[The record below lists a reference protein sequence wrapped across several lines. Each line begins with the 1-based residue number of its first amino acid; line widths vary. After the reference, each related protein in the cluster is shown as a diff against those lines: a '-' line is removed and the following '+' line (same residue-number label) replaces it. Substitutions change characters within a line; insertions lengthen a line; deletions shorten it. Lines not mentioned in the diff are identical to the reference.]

1 MWMTD
6 NAIIG
11 GTGFEAL
18 ADFEV
23 ARRET
28 VDTPYGEPSAAL
40 AFGRLVARE
49 WIFLSRHGAEHTIPP
64 HRVNYRANIWALKK
78 SGVKRIVALAA
89 VGGISDHLTP
99 ESIVIPDQIIDDT
112 WGRAHTFFDGPVDGK
127 GDGMLAGVK
136 HIDFSR
142 PFNEAMRE
150 KIIAAAKKSGVE
162 LVTEAVL
169 AVTQGPRLE
178 TAAEIARL
186 ERAGANL
193 VGMTAMPEAALAREL
208 DIEYATLALVVN
220 AAAGRGADISM
231 EMITGHLAS
240 VTPKVLEIIKN
251 F

>member
-1 MWMTD
+1 MRMTD

-18 ADFEV
+18 AGFEV
-23 ARRET
+23 ARREV

-40 AFGRLVARE
+40 VFGRLFGRE
-49 WIFLSRHGAEHTIPP
+49 WIFLSRHGVEHTIPP
-64 HRVNYRANIWALKK
+64 HRVNYRANIWALKE

-89 VGGISDHLTP
+89 VGGISNHLTP

-112 WGRAHTFFDGPVDGK
+112 WGRAHTFFDGPAVG
-127 GDGMLAGVK
+127 GMIAGVK

-142 PFNEAMRE
+142 PYSESVRE
-150 KIIAAAKKSGVE
+150 KIIAAAKKGGVE
-162 LVTEAVL
+162 VGTEAVH

-178 TAAEIARL
+178 TAAEIDRL
-186 ERAGANL
+186 AQAGANI
-193 VGMTAMPEAALAREL
+193 VGMTAMPEAALAKEL
-208 DIEYATLALVVN
+208 DIEYATLAMVVN
-220 AAAGRGADISM
+220 AAAGRDADISM
-231 EMITGHLAS
+231 EMIAGHLAS

>member
-1 MWMTD
+1 MRMTD

-18 ADFEV
+18 AGFEV
-23 ARRET
+23 ARREA

-40 AFGRLVARE
+40 VFGREGPRE
-49 WIFLSRHGAEHTIPP
+49 WVFLSRHGVEHTIPP
-64 HRVNYRANIWALKK
+64 HRVNYRANIWALKE

-89 VGGISDHLTP
+89 VGGISNHLPP

-112 WGRAHTFFDGPVDGK
+112 WGRAHTFFDGPAVG
-127 GDGMLAGVK
+127 GMIAGVR

-142 PFNEAMRE
+142 PYSESVRE
-150 KIIAAAKKSGVE
+150 KIIAAAKKGGVE
-162 LVTEAVL
+162 VVTEAVH

-178 TAAEIARL
+178 TAAEIDRL
-186 ERAGANL
+186 AQAGANI
-193 VGMTAMPEAALAREL
+193 VGMTAMPEAALAKEL
-208 DIEYATLALVVN
+208 DIEYATLAMVVN

-231 EMITGHLAS
+231 EMIAGHLAS

-251 F
+251 L

>member
-1 MWMTD
+1 MRMTD

-18 ADFEV
+18 AGFEV
-23 ARRET
+23 ARREV

-40 AFGRLVARE
+40 VFGREGARE
-49 WIFLSRHGAEHTIPP
+49 WVFLSRHGVEHTIPP
-64 HRVNYRANIWALKK
+64 HRVNYRANIWALKE

-89 VGGISDHLTP
+89 VGGISNHLPP

-112 WGRAHTFFDGPVDGK
+112 WGRAHTFFDGPAVG
-127 GDGMLAGVK
+127 GMIAGVK

-142 PFNEAMRE
+142 PYSEAMRE
-150 KIIAAAKKSGVE
+150 KIIAAANKSGVE

-220 AAAGRGADISM
+220 PAAGRGADISM
-231 EMITGHLAS
+231 EMIAGHLAS
-240 VTPKVLEIIKN
+240 AAPKALEIIKN
-251 F
+251 L